1 MPDNC
6 VLLCDCIKV
15 QYLSIHMGEKV
26 FIEFLD
32 ELGRQFYEYSTE
44 STELFA

>member
-1 MPDNC
+1 MW
-6 VLLCDCIKV
+6 LYKGAISKF
-15 QYLSIHMGEKV
+15 HMGEKV
-26 FIEFLD
+26 FIEFLV